1 MFLFR
6 AEDGLILWQGK
17 REKAE
22 PSDWFESSDDVVAN
36 YVALGGNDCF
46 DVCIVAVVSLIVV
59 VVVVISVIVI
69 AVVVVLLRKFR

>member
-1 MFLFR
+1 MLLFR

-22 PSDWFESSDDVVAN
+22 PSDWFESSDDVMAN

-46 DVCIVAVVSLIVV
+46 VDCIVV
-59 VVVVISVIVI
+59 VVIVFV
-69 AVVVVLLRKFR
+69 AVVYQM

>member
-1 MFLFR
+1 LLLFR

-22 PSDWFESSDDVVAN
+22 PSDWFESSDDVMAN

-46 DVCIVAVVSLIVV
+46 VVCIVV
-59 VVVVISVIVI
+59 VVIVFV
-69 AVVVVLLRKFR
+69 AVVYQM

>member
-1 MFLFR
+1 LLLFR

-36 YVALGGNDCF
+36 YIALGGNDCF
-46 DVCIVAVVSLIVV
+46 VVCIVV
-59 VVVVISVIVI
+59 VVIVFV
-69 AVVVVLLRKFR
+69 AVVYQM